1 MSAIFFERYS
11 QWKEK
16 IASEKGRIYCAKEI
30 TFFLFKYEH
39 AKFYLADFLPS
50 IRIFSF
56 NSPGEG
62 ITTGKSQNLGETL

>member
-1 MSAIFFERYS
+1 MNFKCLQFSLKDTVNRR
-11 QWKEK
+11 KK
-16 IASEKGRIYCAKEI
+16 IASVKGRIYCAKEI

-56 NSPGEG
+56 NSPG
-62 ITTGKSQNLGETL
+62 